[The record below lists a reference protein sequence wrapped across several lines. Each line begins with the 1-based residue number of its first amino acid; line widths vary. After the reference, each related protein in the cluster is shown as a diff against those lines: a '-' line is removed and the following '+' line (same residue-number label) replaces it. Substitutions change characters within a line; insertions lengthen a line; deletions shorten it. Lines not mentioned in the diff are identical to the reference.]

1 METLSISIS
10 KIESG
15 HFHPTDENLER
26 IAKARKC

>member
-1 METLSISIS
+1 METLSKS

-26 IAKARKC
+26 IAQALKG